1 PINFNKFIF
10 YQKRRRKEKHS
21 SNITSLHIPKISEPL
36 VSHYKGKRLFI
47 FPKNNSSR
55 GKRLLCI
62 LVQVRTSSP
71 GTQICLLQFPQD
83 KILEHLE
90 DQEHAAT
97 LGVPLKLLAHPND
110 VIGKMYGVEHSSRVR
125 GIGGNVC
132 PSTVFGMPRHS
143 ISHANVGS
151 FSNMSHQRVED
162 LEKHV
167 ESLEEN

>member
-62 LVQVRTSSP
+62 LV
-71 GTQICLLQFPQD
+71 QD